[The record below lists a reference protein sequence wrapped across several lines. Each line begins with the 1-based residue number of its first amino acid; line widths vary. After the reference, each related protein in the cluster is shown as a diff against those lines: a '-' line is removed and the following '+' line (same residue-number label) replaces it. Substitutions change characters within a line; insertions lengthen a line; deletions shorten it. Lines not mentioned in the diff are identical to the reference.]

1 MPRSARWRLIDPD
14 RILWER
20 WPDECI
26 VYNDLSGQTHLLN
39 VSAAA
44 ALELL
49 GAGGESAE
57 TLAEKLNVDSAEIE
71 RLLQEFDQLGL
82 IEPDE

>member
-1 MPRSARWRLIDPD
+1 MASENV
-14 RILWER
+14 LWEK

-26 VYNDLSGQTHLLN
+26 IYNDLSGQTHLLN
-39 VSAAA
+39 APAAA
-44 ALELL
+44 ALERLQRE
-49 GAGGESAE
+49 AMNAE
-57 TLAEKLNVDSAEIE
+57 TLAQALALESAEIV

>member
-1 MPRSARWRLIDPD
+1 MPRSVKWRAIDPG

-20 WPDECI
+20 WPEECV

-39 VSAAA
+39 ASAAA

-49 GAGGESAE
+49 GAGSESAE

-71 RLLQEFDQLGL
+71 RLLLEFDQLGL

>member
-20 WPDECI
+20 WPGECI
-26 VYNDLSGQTHLLN
+26 IYNDLSGQTHLLN
-39 VSAAA
+39 RSAAA
-44 ALELL
+44 ALESL
-49 GAGGESAE
+49 GAGAESAE
-57 TLAEKLNVDSAEIE
+57 TLAEALNVDSAEIE

>member
-14 RILWER
+14 HILWER

-39 VSAAA
+39 LSAAA

-49 GAGGESAE
+49 GDGPESAE
-57 TLAEKLNVDSAEIE
+57 TLAETLKVERAEIE

>member
-1 MPRSARWRLIDPD
+1 MPRSARWRLIDRD

-20 WPDECI
+20 WPGECI
-26 VYNDLSGQTHLLN
+26 IYNDLSGQTHLLN
-39 VSAAA
+39 LSAAA

-49 GAGGESAE
+49 GAEPESAE
-57 TLAEKLNVDSAEIE
+57 TLAEKLKVERAEIE